1 VLDGIL
7 LEKGGVPAASIV
19 TDLFIETGEAM
30 ARSWGV
36 PEYEFLTLLHPIANL
51 AEWELD
57 ERAREIA
64 PKVVK
69 LLTRR

>member
-1 VLDGIL
+1 
-7 LEKGGVPAASIV
+7 V

-69 LLTRR
+69 LLTRQ